1 MILREPFLPPGW
13 YPRDPEKIRAFLA
26 PFVEAGAVKRAAAA
40 VGPHAG
46 WYYSGAIAARSVAS
60 LDPEAE
66 TLVIIGGHLPR
77 GMPVLAAGEEGV
89 KTPLGPM
96 MMDGELREALRG
108 RLRWREDHYGDNTVE
123 VFLPMARY
131 FFPRARLLW
140 LRFPG
145 ELRSLEAGELLAECA
160 ASLGRRIAVLGST
173 DLTHYGPNYDFSPR
187 GSGRAALDWVR
198 EVNDRGFI
206 DAVLSGK
213 AGAVLERADRD
224 FSSCSPGAVLGAMG
238 YAAAVGA
245 GSAELLAYS
254 AGLPEEEIPDSFV
267 GYGAFAFFKSPK
279 VSVT

>member
-1 MILREPFLPPGW
+1 MNLREPFLPPGW
-13 YPRDPEKIRAFLA
+13 YPRDPGNIGAFLA
-26 PFVEAGAVKRAAAA
+26 PFAGPGVLRGAAAA

-66 TLVIIGGHLPR
+66 TLVIIGGHLPG
-77 GMPVLAAGEEGV
+77 GMPVLIAGEEGV

-108 RLRWREDHYGDNTVE
+108 KLRWREDSYGDNTVE

-131 FFPRARLLW
+131 FFPRSRLLW

-145 ELRSLEAGELLAECA
+145 ELRSLEAGKLLAECA

-187 GSGRAALDWVR
+187 GRGRAALDWVR

-206 DAVLSGK
+206 DAVL
-213 AGAVLERADRD
+213 AGNPGAALERAERD
-224 FSSCSPGAVLGAMG
+224 FSSCSPGAVLGTMG
-238 YAAAVGA
+238 YAAAAGA
-245 GSAELLAYS
+245 GPAELLAYGTS
-254 AGLPEEEIPDSFV
+254 APEGGEVPDSFV
-267 GYGAFAFFKSPK
+267 GYGAFAFFRKD
-279 VSVT
+279 